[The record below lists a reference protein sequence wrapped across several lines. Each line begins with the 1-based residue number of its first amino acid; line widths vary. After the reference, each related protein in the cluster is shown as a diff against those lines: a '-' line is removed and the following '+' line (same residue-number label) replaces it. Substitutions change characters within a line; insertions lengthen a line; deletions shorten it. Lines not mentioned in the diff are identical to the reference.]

1 MRLQKW
7 FFYFNHNQYK
17 MKLFKTFTLTLVL
30 ISLSF
35 ASFSQQNP
43 SGVITPSVLGKIKQS
58 VKDEPSTRAL
68 INSINNSDVQ
78 QLALNREN
86 EGLLDKYFS
95 NRINTKGIT
104 DQKSSGRCW
113 LYTGLNVIRI
123 QVISRYDMEG
133 FELSQTYPFFW
144 DQLEKA
150 NLFLEGIIATAT
162 QPLDEKRV
170 DWLLKNPI
178 GDGGQWTG
186 VVDVVGKYGLVPA
199 EIMPDSKNSENT
211 RWLSRILTT
220 NLRSNAL
227 ELRKLATEG
236 KKLTELE
243 TVKIEMLGEVYR
255 VLVLM
260 LGEPP
265 AEFSWRYKKTNG
277 TVTELTKYT
286 PMSFYKDF
294 VQVDL
299 SQYVMLM
306 NDPSREF
313 SRLYEI
319 DYDRHIYEGGN
330 WKYINLPA
338 EKIKEYAKA
347 SILDNQPMYFSCDVG
362 KQLNKEE
369 GTLDVNNYNFQ
380 DLFGVSL
387 AMSKAERI
395 QTFESGSSHGMNLVG
410 VDLDKG
416 GNPVKWLL
424 ENSWGANSG
433 FQGFLIMTDKWFDEY
448 MFRLVVNKKYVP
460 ADVLKILD
468 TQPILLPPWDPMFLP
483 EE

>member
-1 MRLQKW
+1 M
-7 FFYFNHNQYK
+7 
-17 MKLFKTFTLTLVL
+17 MKSFTKIAVGLMLVL
-30 ISLSF
+30 TTSWLF
-35 ASFSQQNP
+35 AQQNQ
-43 SGVITPSVLGKIKQS
+43 SGIITPQVLEKIKQS
-58 VKDEPSTRAL
+58 VKDDPSTRAL
-68 INSINNSDVQ
+68 TNAINNSDVQ

-123 QVISRYDMEG
+123 QVINRNEMES

-150 NLFLEGIIATAT
+150 NLFLEGIITT
-162 QPLDEKRV
+162 VDKPLDDKRV

-186 VVDVVGKYGLVPA
+186 VVDVIGKYGLVPS

-211 RWLSRILTT
+211 RWMSRILTT
-220 NLRSNAL
+220 KLRGQAL
-227 ELRKLATEG
+227 ELRQLSKDG
-236 KKLTELE
+236 KKLKDLE
-243 TVKIEMLGEVYR
+243 DAKIAMLGDIYR
-255 VLVLM
+255 ILVLT

-265 AEFSWRYKKTNG
+265 VEFSWRYKKASG
-277 TVTELTKYT
+277 TVTELNKYT

-299 SQYVMLM
+299 GGYVMLM
-306 NDPSREF
+306 NDPSRDF
-313 SRLYEI
+313 NKLYEI

-338 EKIKEYAKA
+338 DQIKEFAKT
-347 SILDNQPMYFSCDVG
+347 SILDGQPMYFSCDVG

-380 DLFGVSL
+380 DLFCVSL
-387 AMSKAERI
+387 EMNKAERI

-410 VDLDKG
+410 VDLDADQK
-416 GNPVKWLL
+416 PVKWLL
-424 ENSWGANSG
+424 ENSWGASSG
-433 FQGFLIMTDKWFDEY
+433 FQGFLIMTDNWFDEY

-460 ADVLKILD
+460 VDVLKILE
-468 TQPILLPPWDPMFLP
+468 TQPTLLPPWDPMFLP
-483 EE
+483 EQ

>member
-1 MRLQKW
+1 M
-7 FFYFNHNQYK
+7 
-17 MKLFKTFTLTLVL
+17 MKSFTKIAVGLMLVL
-30 ISLSF
+30 TTSWLF
-35 ASFSQQNP
+35 AQQNQ
-43 SGVITPSVLGKIKQS
+43 SGIITPQVLEKIKQS
-58 VKDEPSTRAL
+58 VKDDPSTRAL
-68 INSINNSDVQ
+68 TNAINNSDVQ

-123 QVISRYDMEG
+123 QVINRNEMES

-150 NLFLEGIIATAT
+150 NLFLEGIITT
-162 QPLDEKRV
+162 VDKPLDDKRV

-186 VVDVVGKYGLVPA
+186 VVDVIGKYGLVPS

-211 RWLSRILTT
+211 RWMSRILTT
-220 NLRSNAL
+220 KLRGQAL
-227 ELRKLATEG
+227 ELRQLSKDG
-236 KKLTELE
+236 KKLKDLE
-243 TVKIEMLGEVYR
+243 DAKIAMLGDIYR
-255 VLVLM
+255 ILVLT

-265 AEFSWRYKKTNG
+265 VEFSWRYKKASG
-277 TVTELTKYT
+277 TVTELEKYT

-299 SQYVMLM
+299 GGYVMLM
-306 NDPSREF
+306 NDPSRDF
-313 SRLYEI
+313 NKLYEI

-338 EKIKEYAKA
+338 DQIKEFAKT
-347 SILDNQPMYFSCDVG
+347 SILDGQPMYFSCDVG

-380 DLFGVSL
+380 DLFCVSL
-387 AMSKAERI
+387 EMNKAERI

-410 VDLDKG
+410 VDLDADQK
-416 GNPVKWLL
+416 PVKWLL
-424 ENSWGANSG
+424 ENSWGASSG
-433 FQGFLIMTDKWFDEY
+433 FQGFLIMTDNWFDEY

-460 ADVLKILD
+460 VDVLKILE
-468 TQPILLPPWDPMFLP
+468 TQPTLLPPWDPMFLP
-483 EE
+483 EQ

>member
-1 MRLQKW
+1 
-7 FFYFNHNQYK
+7 
-17 MKLFKTFTLTLVL
+17 MKSIIKIVSVL
-30 ISLSF
+30 IMVFTTTGLF
-35 ASFSQQNP
+35 AQQSH
-43 SGVITPSVLGKIKQS
+43 SGIITPQVLEKIKQS
-58 VKDEPSTRAL
+58 LKEEPSTRAL
-68 INSINNSDVQ
+68 TNAINNSDVQ

-86 EGLLDKYFS
+86 EGMLDKYFS

-113 LYTGLNVIRI
+113 LYTGLNVMRI
-123 QVISRYDMEG
+123 QVINRNEMES

-150 NLFLEGIIATAT
+150 NLFLEGIIATVDK
-162 QPLDEKRV
+162 PLDDKRV

-186 VVDVVGKYGLVPA
+186 VVDVIGKYGLVPA
-199 EIMPDSKNSENT
+199 DIMPDSKNSENT
-211 RWLSRILTT
+211 RWMSRILTT
-220 NLRSNAL
+220 KLRGQAL
-227 ELRKLATEG
+227 EIRQLSKDG
-236 KKLTELE
+236 KKLKDLE
-243 TVKIEMLGEVYR
+243 DAKIAMLADIYR
-255 VLVLM
+255 ILVLT

-265 AEFSWRYKKTNG
+265 AEFSWRYKKANG
-277 TVTELTKYT
+277 TLTELRKYT
-286 PMSFYKDF
+286 PMSFYKEF

-299 SQYVMLM
+299 SEYVMLM

-313 SRLYEI
+313 HKLYEI
-319 DYDRHIYEGGN
+319 DFDRHVYEGGN
-330 WKYINLPA
+330 WKYINLPS
-338 EKIKEYAKA
+338 EQIKDYAKA
-347 SILDNQPMYFSCDVG
+347 SILDGQPMYFSCDVG

-387 AMSKAERI
+387 EMNKAERI

-410 VDLDKG
+410 VDLDANQK
-416 GNPVKWLL
+416 PVKWLL
-424 ENSWGANSG
+424 ENSWGASSG
-433 FQGFLIMTDKWFDEY
+433 FQGFLIMTDRWFDEY

-460 ADVLKILD
+460 ADVLKILE
-468 TQPILLPPWDPMFLP
+468 TQPTLLPPWDPMFSP